1 VLTGLSLTAQ
11 PGQITALLGPN
22 GAGKSTTVEAAEGLQ
37 RAMAG
42 HINLLGVNPATDWKR
57 LAEVVGWMPQEGG
70 VHLSLKPL
78 EALRHRAALYASPRD
93 VAELADAVGVRGSWT
108 SSTLKRV
115 SGGELQRVRLA
126 LALVG
131 QPRVVFLDEPTNGLD
146 AQSRIAVWDAIAHLR
161 QANVAIVLST
171 HLLADAERLA
181 DHVVIIDAGRTLA
194 AGTPQELTGS
204 TAPHIAFTAT
214 PGLDVS
220 SLVAALPEGV
230 SVAEHS
236 PGEYRVDG
244 RTDPQVMAAVTAWCA
259 QHNIV
264 ASSLRVARRNLEDV
278 YLDLTGRSLR

>member
-1 VLTGLSLTAQ
+1 MLTGLSLTAQ
-11 PGQITALLGPN
+11 PGHITALLGPN
-22 GAGKSTTVEAAEGLQ
+22 GAGKSTTVEAAVGIHRPE
-37 RAMAG
+37 AG
-42 HINLLGVNPATDWKR
+42 NVNVLGVNPATGWKR
-57 LAEVVGWMPQEGG
+57 LSEVVGWMPQEGG

-78 EALRHRAALYASPRD
+78 EALRHRAALYANPRS
-93 VAELADAVGVRGSWT
+93 VNELADDIGIRGSWT
-108 SSTLKRV
+108 SSTLKRI

-131 QPRVVFLDEPTNGLD
+131 RPTVVFLDEPTNGLD

-161 QANVAIVLST
+161 EDNVAIVLST
-171 HLLADAERLA
+171 HVLADAERLA
-181 DHVVIIDAGRTLA
+181 DHVVIIDAGHTVV

-204 TAPHIAFTAT
+204 GAPHIAFTAT
-214 PGLDVS
+214 PRLDVS

-230 SVAEHS
+230 GVAEDS

-264 ASSLRVARRNLEDV
+264 ASSLRVARRTLEDV